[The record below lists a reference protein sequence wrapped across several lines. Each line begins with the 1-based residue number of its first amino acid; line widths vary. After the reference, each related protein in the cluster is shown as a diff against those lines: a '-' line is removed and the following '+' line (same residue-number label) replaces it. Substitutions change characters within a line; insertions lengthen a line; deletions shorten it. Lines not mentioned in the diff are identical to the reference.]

1 MKNIAFIPAR
11 IGSTRLAKKALAK
24 ISKETL
30 LSIAIKKT
38 ILSNSFDEIICL
50 GDSNEFRLLSQEHD
64 IKYIN
69 RDPNTATN
77 TAKADDVVNEIIL
90 KTNSDNIFWIN
101 LTHPF
106 TTINTIKNSVNK
118 LSTSEDLDSLFTAHG
133 WLGHASF
140 DSFFEVPLNYDKDSQ
155 FAQTQYMKEIY
166 LFTYGLMAWQTSSFI
181 KRFKDYSSA
190 MTNGKIGTIQVSRLE
205 SIWIKNQS
213 DLNMVNTIVN
223 NQNIWDFI
231 K

>member
-11 IGSTRLAKKALAK
+11 IGSTRLVKKALAK
-24 ISKETL
+24 IRNETL
-30 LSIAIKKT
+30 LSIAIKKA

-50 GDSNEFRLLSQEHD
+50 GDSNQFKSISNEHN
-64 IKYIN
+64 IKYID

-77 TAKADDVVNEIIL
+77 EAKADEVVNEIIL
-90 KTNSDNIFWIN
+90 NTNADNIFWIN

-106 TTINTIKNSVNK
+106 TSVNTIKSSVK
-118 LSTSEDLDSLFTAHG
+118 MISASKDIDSLFTTHG

-140 DSFFEVPLNYDKDSQ
+140 DSFFKVPLNYDKDSP
-155 FAQTQYMKEIY
+155 FAQTQYMKELY
-166 LFTYGLMAWQTSSFI
+166 LFTYGLMAWETSSFI
-181 KRFKDYSSA
+181 ERFKNNSSA

-205 SIWIKNQS
+205 SIWIKNQL
-213 DLNMVNTIVN
+213 DLDMVNKIVA
-223 NQNIWDFI
+223 NQSIWEFI